1 MGLPGFWLVQ
11 FKWSKNFRISLNQY
25 FMTFYFSFYDQLC
38 FMFFPFLPFKVGASV
53 KIEKKKKRP
62 EELVEMSF

>member
-1 MGLPGFWLVQ
+1 
-11 FKWSKNFRISLNQY
+11 
-25 FMTFYFSFYDQLC
+25 MTFYFSFYDQLC

-62 EELVEMSF
+62 EELVEMLSIFINEI